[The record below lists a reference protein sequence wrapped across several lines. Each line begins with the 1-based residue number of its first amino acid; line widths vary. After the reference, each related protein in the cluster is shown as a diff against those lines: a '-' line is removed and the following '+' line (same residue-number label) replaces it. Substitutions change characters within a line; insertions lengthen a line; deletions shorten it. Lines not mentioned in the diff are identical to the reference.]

1 MFSNIN
7 FSNHYKTAIF
17 IIMAILML
25 VFIGK
30 IADVAV
36 MLFVAFIIA
45 ASVLPLINK
54 FQKHMPRGLAVSLI
68 LLTVFMGILLI
79 IIPLTMLA
87 INQFAHFINQAPLH
101 IEQFK
106 NFINSNSYTSVLTQ
120 YINSAGLENIGQ
132 NLSTFAGDILSQGL
146 TAGKVLA
153 SSITT
158 ILVVAVMV
166 FYFCMDEEHIKKSYV
181 SFFPPKFKDKASE
194 ILDILMSKVGGYM
207 TAQLLT
213 MASVGILTF
222 IGLLIIHHP
231 QAPLIGFLTFV
242 LDIVPIIGPAI
253 AIIIGLIASASL
265 GIGYIA
271 LIFVIMLVAQWI
283 ESQLL
288 RPYFFG
294 KFMDMHPL
302 LIIVSLLIG
311 SKFLGIMGVILGP
324 AFASLVCV
332 LVNELYIKQI
342 NSSGK

>member
-17 IIMAILML
+17 IIMAVLTI

-30 IADVAV
+30 IADIAV
-36 MLFVAFIIA
+36 MFFAAFIIS

-54 FQKHMPRGLAVSLI
+54 FEKHMPRGLSVSLI
-68 LLTVFMGILLI
+68 LFFVLIGVLLVVV
-79 IIPLTMLA
+79 PLTMLA
-87 INQFAHFINQAPLH
+87 INQFALFINDAPKY
-101 IEQFK
+101 IEQFI
-106 NFINSNSYTSVLTQ
+106 NFAATKGYDVILTK
-120 YINSAGLENIGQ
+120 YIDSAGLENIGQ
-132 NLSTFAGDILSQGL
+132 SLSSFAGSILSQGL
-146 TAGKVLA
+146 TAGKVIA
-153 SSITT
+153 NSITSILMVT
-158 ILVVAVMV
+158 IMV
-166 FYFCMDEEHIKKSYV
+166 FYLCMDEKYIKNAYI
-181 SFFPPKFKDKASE
+181 SFFPPKFKKKASD
-194 ILDILMSKVGGYM
+194 ILDILTAKVGGYM
-207 TAQLLT
+207 TAQILT

-222 IGLLIIHHP
+222 LGLLIVHHP

-253 AIIIGLIASASL
+253 AIIIGLIASVNF
-265 GIGYIA
+265 GIGYLLFI
-271 LIFVIMLVAQWI
+271 LVIMGIAQWI

-302 LIIVSLLIG
+302 LIIISLLIG
-311 SKFLGIMGVILGP
+311 AKFLGVTGVVLGP

-342 NSSGK
+342 NAGK